1 MSCGLFVLEAEE
13 VDSRAPVYGGR
24 LAMGGA

>member
-1 MSCGLFVLEAEE
+1 MSYGLFVLGAEE
-13 VDSRAPVYGGR
+13 VGFRIPVYGGR